1 MLVRVKLFAT
11 LGRYRPGVAPAS
23 PFTCEVAEGSTLS
36 ELMADLGLPNRE
48 VNLSFV
54 NGRIQRPA
62 YHLKENDDVGFFP
75 LIGGG

>member
-11 LGRYRPGVAPAS
+11 LGRYRPGVAAAS
-23 PFTCEVAEGSTLS
+23 PFTCEVIEGSTLS
-36 ELMADLGLPNRE
+36 DLMAAIGLPAQE

-54 NGRIQRPA
+54 NGRIQRPECQ
-62 YHLKENDDVGFFP
+62 LRENDDVGFFP